1 MKKHILKLIAVL
13 LAVVLLS
20 GCSSFGM
27 PVSFG
32 QMEYARPDVTA
43 LEQKLNAVNEMLPE
57 AKSAKQIMDSFYDFY
72 YDYLAFATNYSLA
85 YIHYCQDLTDIYW
98 EQEYNYCMEHTTW
111 VDAGYD
117 QLLYDLADSPFVE
130 DLESDQYFG
139 ADFFDEYQGDSMWDD
154 TLIKLMEQED
164 ALLSEYYALS
174 AEHADGSE
182 AYLNGTGAKI
192 AAVFVELVALRQE
205 IAEYAGY
212 PDYPGFAYDFYH
224 IRDYTPQQ
232 AWDYMEDIRQ
242 ELTPLYRQTAELE
255 HWALAYEEC
264 TQAQTLAFVSGLSH
278 NMGGVIKEA
287 YDTMLRFDLYDIT
300 RSEKKYDASFEL
312 YLYSYSLPFVF
323 VNSAGQV
330 RDKLTLTHE
339 FGHFCRDYASYGYAL
354 SIDVM
359 EVFSQGM
366 ENLSLF
372 YAPDG
377 EQLRQL
383 RLQDSLNVFVEQAA
397 YASFEQQVYDLK
409 GEKLTVEAVDALYAK
424 VMEDFGMDIWGVS
437 GRDYV
442 MIPHIFISPLYLI
455 SYIVSNDAALQ
466 LYQMEAAQSG
476 AGLEAYVRCLSTQ
489 EQYFLAFAKENGLE
503 SPFAPGRLEA
513 IRKTF
518 EDALLT
524 K

>member
-1 MKKHILKLIAVL
+1 MKRRFLKLIAVL

-27 PVSFG
+27 PVPFG
-32 QMEYARPDVTA
+32 EMKYVRPDATA
-43 LEQKLNAVNEMLPE
+43 LEQKLNAVNEILPE
-57 AKSAKQIMDSFYDFY
+57 AKSAKQIMDRFYDFY
-72 YDYLAFATNYSLA
+72 YDYLDFITNYSLS

-117 QLLYDLADSPFVE
+117 QLLYDLADSPFVAE
-130 DLESDQYFG
+130 LESEQYFG
-139 ADFFDEYQGDSMWDD
+139 PDFFDEYQGESVWDE
-154 TLIKLMEQED
+154 TLIDLIEQED

-174 AEHADGSE
+174 AEPADGSD
-182 AYLNGTGAKI
+182 AYFNGTGAKI
-192 AAVFVELVALRQE
+192 AALFVEMVALRQK
-205 IAEYAGY
+205 IASYAGY
-212 PDYPGFAYDFYH
+212 PDYPSFAYDFYH
-224 IRDYTPQQ
+224 IRDYTPRQ

-255 HWALAYEEC
+255 HWSQAYEACEQSQV
-264 TQAQTLAFVSGLSH
+264 QAYVLSLSRK
-278 NMGGVIKEA
+278 MGGVINEA
-287 YDTMLRFDLYDIT
+287 YDTMIRFDLFDIT
-300 RSEKKYDASFEL
+300 QSEKKYDASFEI
-312 YLYSYSLPFVF
+312 YLYSYNLPFVF
-323 VNSAGQV
+323 VNSTGQL

-372 YAPDG
+372 YALGG
-377 EQLRQL
+377 EQLSKL

-397 YASFEQQVYDLK
+397 YASFEQQVYNLK
-409 GEKLTVEAVDALYAK
+409 GENLTLENVEALYTK
-424 VMEDFGMDIWGVS
+424 VMADFGLDIWGVS
-437 GRDYV
+437 GRDFV
-442 MIPHIFISPLYLI
+442 MIPHLFISPMYLI

-466 LYQMEAAQSG
+466 LYQMEKAQSG
-476 AGLEAYVRCLSTQ
+476 AGLEAYERCLATQ
-489 EQYFLAFAKENGLE
+489 EQYFLAFAEENGLE

-518 EDALLT
+518 EEELLT
-524 K
+524 E